1 MADEQGLPGCTGMMA
16 VDLEG
21 RRVKY
26 LDIVQFANIK
36 E

>member
-1 MADEQGLPGCTGMMA
+1 MTGEQGLPGYPGIVA
-16 VDLEG
+16 LDLEG